1 MALVILL
8 AFGWRMVGL
17 IARKLVQVEQDTILL
32 AARPVDETVGALV
45 APGQNGT
52 IYYLLMRPWLQFFGT
67 DLFALRYFSVLTSA
81 IAIALMWQVA
91 RRMVPA
97 VGSTFLR
104 NLPLLSTLF
113 LAFNP
118 LQLWYSQEGGSY
130 ALVVALA
137 LFSSWS
143 WLQAMWYSGYG
154 RWLIYL
160 LITSIAIYTQVLT
173 ALLLPVHLVWF
184 LLANPLN
191 RQRWKGYG
199 LTLVGFTLP
208 ILPLTEWGGRFLTG
222 AADAVNQQSGSALH
236 NVLSDVPATPLPE
249 LARSLLLN
257 HAQGL
262 VDPISHIWLIPVF
275 FLGLTGLLVGYTEF
289 GGRIANV
296 GMLATWLILPVLL
309 IYVIS
314 LVAPTL
320 VDATPANGEAA
331 AQLGGIIWIAPAFTM
346 FLALGAQ
353 VMRRAYGRL
362 GSWLA
367 LGLILFV
374 MAFWGY
380 SWWEH
385 AQRPINIQ
393 SGRATWSPLSR
404 HSWQAVIWSCDMYQG
419 SGGRGWNALSRT
431 QQIGIGVVAI
441 LVLYALLSG
450 GGSLGRLSNPSW
462 LIAVAVI
469 ILVALPVHEMAHAA
483 MAVQLGDPTPRM
495 QGRYTFNPIAHI
507 DPFGA
512 LLILFAGFGWAKP
525 VQWNPNNIEVDV
537 RVGTIL
543 VAAAGPVS
551 NLVLAAV
558 AAFFVPFAEIPHAG
572 ANSHLFRLDQHAV
585 VCFQSDSDSAAGWL
599 PYSVCP
605 SAWRQLR
612 TAHVPGPLRF
622 YHFAGHHL
630 PRQELHHR
638 HGRPG
643 RRVAFSYSRVIE
655 SCHSLHSH
663 VAPVANSIS
672 WIGCRW
678 LQPFERVAAAK
689 GRSNGPETVATVDLQ
704 PGGRWDGVRWLF
716 PIWVDGND

>member
-1 MALVILL
+1 MNLSSESPVRFQLVQTPGPSDAPPGRSRGAEPSQQRWMALVILL

-222 AADAVNQQSGSALH
+222 GASGVDQGSGSALQ
-236 NVLSDVPATPLPE
+236 NVVSDLPATPLPE
-249 LARSLLLN
+249 IARTLLLN
-257 HAQGL
+257 NAQGL
-262 VDPISHIWLIPVF
+262 LDPISHFWLIPIF

-309 IYVIS
+309 LYAIG
-314 LVAPTL
+314 LAAPTVL
-320 VDATPANGEAA
+320 EPTARIGEAA
-331 AQLGGIIWIAPAFTM
+331 ARFEGIIWIAPAFTM

-393 SGRATWSPLSR
+393 LG
-404 HSWQAVIWSCDMYQG
+404 AV
-419 SGGRGWNALSRT
+419 
-431 QQIGIGVVAI
+431 
-441 LVLYALLSG
+441 
-450 GGSLGRLSNPSW
+450 
-462 LIAVAVI
+462 
-469 ILVALPVHEMAHAA
+469 
-483 MAVQLGDPTPRM
+483 
-495 QGRYTFNPIAHI
+495 
-507 DPFGA
+507 
-512 LLILFAGFGWAKP
+512 
-525 VQWNPNNIEVDV
+525 
-537 RVGTIL
+537 
-543 VAAAGPVS
+543 
-551 NLVLAAV
+551 
-558 AAFFVPFAEIPHAG
+558 
-572 ANSHLFRLDQHAV
+572 
-585 VCFQSDSDSAAGWL
+585 
-599 PYSVCP
+599 
-605 SAWRQLR
+605 
-612 TAHVPGPLRF
+612 
-622 YHFAGHHL
+622 
-630 PRQELHHR
+630 
-638 HGRPG
+638 
-643 RRVAFSYSRVIE
+643 E
-655 SCHSLHSH
+655 SSLHSWH
-663 VAPVANSIS
+663 
-672 WIGCRW
+672 GY
-678 LQPFERVAAAK
+678 LE
-689 GRSNGPETVATVDLQ
+689 L
-704 PGGRWDGVRWLF
+704 
-716 PIWVDGND
+716 

>member
-1 MALVILL
+1 MSRIHSADRRAHRNLLPAMNLSYTSPVRFQLVQTPGPSDAPPGRSRGAEPSQQRWMALVILL
-8 AFGWRMVGL
+8 AFGWRMIGL
-17 IARKLVQVEQDTILL
+17 TTRTLAQVEQDTIRL
-32 AARPVDETVGALV
+32 AARPADELMAMLV
-45 APGQNGT
+45 APEQNGT

-67 DLFALRYFSVLTSA
+67 DPFALRYFSVLTGA
-81 IAIALMWQVA
+81 ITIALMWQVA

-222 AADAVNQQSGSALH
+222 GANGVDQGSGSALH

-309 IYVIS
+309 IYVVS
-314 LVAPTL
+314 LVAPILGVPT
-320 VDATPANGEAA
+320 DTNGEAA

-353 VMRRAYGRL
+353 VMRRAYGRV

-367 LGLILFV
+367 VGLIVFV
-374 MAFWGY
+374 VGFWGY
-380 SWWEH
+380 SWWEQ
-385 AQRPINIQ
+385 AQRPIKIQ
-393 SGRATWSPLSR
+393 VG
-404 HSWQAVIWSCDMYQG
+404 
-419 SGGRGWNALSRT
+419 
-431 QQIGIGVVAI
+431 
-441 LVLYALLSG
+441 
-450 GGSLGRLSNPSW
+450 
-462 LIAVAVI
+462 
-469 ILVALPVHEMAHAA
+469 A
-483 MAVQLGDPTPRM
+483 M
-495 QGRYTFNPIAHI
+495 
-507 DPFGA
+507 
-512 LLILFAGFGWAKP
+512 
-525 VQWNPNNIEVDV
+525 
-537 RVGTIL
+537 
-543 VAAAGPVS
+543 
-551 NLVLAAV
+551 
-558 AAFFVPFAEIPHAG
+558 
-572 ANSHLFRLDQHAV
+572 
-585 VCFQSDSDSAAGWL
+585 
-599 PYSVCP
+599 
-605 SAWRQLR
+605 
-612 TAHVPGPLRF
+612 
-622 YHFAGHHL
+622 
-630 PRQELHHR
+630 
-638 HGRPG
+638 
-643 RRVAFSYSRVIE
+643 E
-655 SCHSLHSH
+655 SSLHSWH
-663 VAPVANSIS
+663 SY
-672 WIGCRW
+672 
-678 LQPFERVAAAK
+678 LE
-689 GRSNGPETVATVDLQ
+689 L
-704 PGGRWDGVRWLF
+704 
-716 PIWVDGND
+716 